1 MIYDTNLQQALNLSP
16 EILKKTLYSNKRKIL
31 FQYDLISILKLG
43 KLQNTIQLFEIFLG
57 SSRDTDR
64 KYQ

>member
-31 FQYDLISILKLG
+31 FQYDLISTLKFG
-43 KLQNTIQLFEIFLG
+43 KLQNAIQLFEIFLG